1 MKPPLLPSER
11 KAALSPSRGLIVL
24 FIVRGLS
31 EAQLNELADS
41 LERLRATNDSFVS
54 ALKVDYQMSSKLLEE
69 ISEEGIDVK
78 NLTDGGE
85 SSEEAQ
91 SFMAAMFK
99 ENRTRLVLADVCRT
113 TVSEVEFPRKDSTR
127 NMVEEHVSTS
137 RENMV
142 KLWLSGNIS
151 GNILL
156 SLLLP
161 LTDGV
166 SDRFAQSKTDH
177 NILFLQVAA
186 ERFRLKNEAWPKN
199 LDELVP
205 EFIDAI
211 PVDFMNGEPLRYN
224 SETR

>member
-11 KAALSPSRGLIVL
+11 KAALRPSRGLIVL
-24 FIVRGLS
+24 FIVGGLS

-127 NMVEEHVSTS
+127 NMAEEHVSTS

-186 ERFRLKNEAWPKN
+186 ERF
-199 LDELVP
+199 
-205 EFIDAI
+205 
-211 PVDFMNGEPLRYN
+211 
-224 SETR
+224 